1 MDQQQLAY
9 FNALYDETY
18 EDVMKYVVLH
28 CRQAT
33 DVEDIMQNIYANF
46 CRRLQRHGKLHFSD
60 PLRYLLR
67 IARDELTAYYRGK
80 ATAQRLVSIDEAE
93 DEATQFAGA
102 AFLTEEAALDQCQI
116 DEIWNMIR
124 CKDTLTFQICYLYF
138 VKDLK
143 LRTIADELNVPEFT
157 VKNRLYRTI
166 HGIQSQL
173 KKAEEES
180 PV

>member
-1 MDQQQLAY
+1 
-9 FNALYDETY
+9 
-18 EDVMKYVVLH
+18 
-28 CRQAT
+28 
-33 DVEDIMQNIYANF
+33 
-46 CRRLQRHGKLHFSD
+46 
-60 PLRYLLR
+60 
-67 IARDELTAYYRGK
+67 
-80 ATAQRLVSIDEAE
+80 
-93 DEATQFAGA
+93 
-102 AFLTEEAALDQCQI
+102 
-116 DEIWNMIR
+116 MIR